1 MIMKDFDV
9 LVAGEINPD
18 LIMTGPNLSIQFG
31 QVENLVEKAVM
42 TIGSSS
48 CIFACGAARL
58 GLRVAFI
65 GVVGD
70 DIFGHFMLRALESRG
85 IDILNIIIDK
95 KQKTGLSVNL
105 SRGNDRA
112 VLTYI
117 GAINALKAEQ
127 ISDELIKKTRHLHIA
142 SYFLQNNLRLGVKGL
157 FNKAKKMGVSTSLD
171 INWDPAR
178 KWTGINEILDVIDI
192 LFLNEVEVKAL
203 SGNEKVKTAVKMLG
217 KKVDIVAVKLG
228 ADGAIVQKDAKTV
241 FIPAFPVEV
250 IDAIGAGDSFDAGF
264 VYGYLRN
271 WLLEKS
277 LKLAVACGSLSTT
290 GHGGTEAQPT
300 LEEALQLV
308 GKI

>member
-1 MIMKDFDV
+1 MKDFDV

-18 LIMTGPNLSIQFG
+18 LILTGPNLSLQFG

-70 DIFGHFMLRALESRG
+70 DIFGNFMLCALESRG
-85 IDILNIIIDK
+85 IDISNIIIDK

-105 SRGNDRA
+105 SRGRDRA

-142 SYFLQNNLRLGVKGL
+142 SYFLQDNLRLGIKGL
-157 FNKAKKMGVSTSLD
+157 FNKSKKLGVSTSLD
-171 INWDPAR
+171 TNWDPAR
-178 KWTGINEILDVIDI
+178 KWAGINVILDVIDI
-192 LFLNEVEVKAL
+192 LFINETEVKAL

-217 KKVDIVAVKLG
+217 KKVDIIAVKLG
-228 ADGAIVQKDAKTV
+228 PNGAIVRKGAETV
-241 FIPAFPVEV
+241 IIPAFPAEV
-250 IDAIGAGDSFDAGF
+250 IDTIGAGDSFDAGF
-264 VYGYLRN
+264 VYAYLQN
-271 WLLEKS
+271 WPLERS
-277 LKLAVACGSLSTT
+277 LKLAVVCGSLSTSD
-290 GHGGTEAQPT
+290 HGGTEAQPT
-300 LEEALQLV
+300 LKEALQAAE
-308 GKI
+308 KIW

>member
-1 MIMKDFDV
+1 MKGFDV

-18 LIMTGPNLSIQFG
+18 LILAGPNLSLQFG

-85 IDILNIIIDK
+85 IDISNIIIDK

-117 GAINALKAEQ
+117 GAINALRAEQ
-127 ISDELIKKTRHLHIA
+127 ISDELIKQTRHLHIA
-142 SYFLQNNLRLGVKGL
+142 SYFLQNNLRPGIKGL
-157 FNKAKKMGVSTSLD
+157 FNKAKKLRVSTSLD
-171 INWDPAR
+171 TNWDPAR
-178 KWTGINEILDVIDI
+178 KWTGINEILDVMDI

-203 SGNEKVKTAVKMLG
+203 SGKKKVKTAVKMLG

-228 ADGAIVQKDAKTV
+228 AGGAIAQKGAETA

-250 IDAIGAGDSFDAGF
+250 IDTIGAGDSFDAGF

-271 WLLEKS
+271 WPLEKS
-277 LKLAVACGSLSTT
+277 LKLAVACGSLSTDDY
-290 GHGGTEAQPT
+290 GGTEAQPT

>member
-1 MIMKDFDV
+1 MKDFDV

-18 LIMTGPNLSIQFG
+18 LILTGSNLSLQFG

-58 GLRVAFI
+58 GLRVVFI

-70 DIFGHFMLRALESRG
+70 DIFGNFMLRALESRG
-85 IDILNIIIDK
+85 IDVSNIIIDK

-105 SRGNDRA
+105 SRGRDRA

-142 SYFLQNNLRLGVKGL
+142 SYFLQDNLRLGVKGL
-157 FNKAKKMGVSTSLD
+157 FNKAKKLGVSTSLD
-171 INWDPAR
+171 TNWDPAR
-178 KWTGINEILDVIDI
+178 KWTGINEVLDVIDI
-192 LFLNEVEVKAL
+192 LFLNESEVKAL

-217 KKVDIVAVKLG
+217 KKVDIIAVKLG
-228 ADGAIVQKDAKTV
+228 PNGAIVRKSAETV

-250 IDAIGAGDSFDAGF
+250 IDTIGAGDSFDAGF
-264 VYGYLRN
+264 VYAYLQN
-271 WLLEKS
+271 WPLERS
-277 LKLAVACGSLSTT
+277 LKLAVACGSLSTSD
-290 GHGGTEAQPT
+290 HGGTEAQPT
-300 LEEALQLV
+300 LKEALQAAE
-308 GKI
+308 KI

>member
-1 MIMKDFDV
+1 MKDFDV

-18 LIMTGPNLSIQFG
+18 LILTGPNLSIQFG

-70 DIFGHFMLRALESRG
+70 DIFGRFMLRALESRG

-157 FNKAKKMGVSTSLD
+157 FNKAKKLGVSTSLD

-271 WLLEKS
+271 WPLEKS

>member
-1 MIMKDFDV
+1 MKDFDV

-18 LIMTGPNLSIQFG
+18 LILTGSNLSLQFG
-31 QVENLVEKAVM
+31 QVENIVEKAVM

-70 DIFGHFMLRALESRG
+70 DIFGNFMLRALESRG
-85 IDILNIIIDK
+85 IDISNIIIDK

-105 SRGNDRA
+105 SRGRDRA

-142 SYFLQNNLRLGVKGL
+142 SYFLQDNLRLGVKEL
-157 FNKAKKMGVSTSLD
+157 LNKAKKLGVSTSLD
-171 INWDPAR
+171 TNWDPAR
-178 KWTGINEILDVIDI
+178 KWTGINEVLDVIDI
-192 LFLNEVEVKAL
+192 LFLNKAEIKAL

-217 KKVDIVAVKLG
+217 KKVDIIAVKLG
-228 ADGAIVQKDAKTV
+228 PNGAIVRKGAETV
-241 FIPAFPVEV
+241 FAPAFPVEV
-250 IDAIGAGDSFDAGF
+250 IDTIGAGDSFDAGF
-264 VYGYLRN
+264 VYAYLRN
-271 WLLEKS
+271 WPLERS
-277 LKLAVACGSLSTT
+277 LKLAVACGSLSTSD
-290 GHGGTEAQPT
+290 HGGTEAQPT
-300 LEEALQLV
+300 LKEALQAAE
-308 GKI
+308 KIR

>member
-1 MIMKDFDV
+1 MKDFDV

-18 LIMTGPNLSIQFG
+18 LILTGPNLSLQFG
-31 QVENLVEKAVM
+31 QVENLVEDAVM

-70 DIFGHFMLRALESRG
+70 DLFGQFMLRALERRG

-117 GAINALKAEQ
+117 GAINALKAEH
-127 ISDELIKKTRHLHIA
+127 ISDELIKKTRHIHIA

-157 FNKAKKMGVSTSLD
+157 FNKAKKLGVSTSLD
-171 INWDPAR
+171 TNWDPDR
-178 KWTGINEILDVIDI
+178 KWTGINEILDVVDI
-192 LFLNEVEVKAL
+192 LFLNDAEAKAL
-203 SGNEKVKTAVKMLG
+203 SGNEKVKTAVNMLG

-228 ADGAIVQKDAKTV
+228 ADGAIVQKAAETV
-241 FIPAFPVEV
+241 SVHAFPVDV
-250 IDAIGAGDSFDAGF
+250 IDTIGAGDSFDAGF

-271 WLLEKS
+271 LPLEKS
-277 LKLAVACGSLSTT
+277 IKLAVACGSLSATA
-290 GHGGTEAQPT
+290 HGGTESQPT
-300 LEEALQLV
+300 LEEALRLAE
-308 GKI
+308 KI

>member
-1 MIMKDFDV
+1 MKDFDV

-18 LIMTGPNLSIQFG
+18 LILTGPNLSIQFG

-70 DIFGHFMLRALESRG
+70 DIFGRFMLRTLESRG

-117 GAINALKAEQ
+117 GAINALKTEQ

-157 FNKAKKMGVSTSLD
+157 FNKAKKLGVSTSLD

-271 WLLEKS
+271 WPLEKS

-290 GHGGTEAQPT
+290 GNGGTEAQPT

>member
-1 MIMKDFDV
+1 MKDFDV

-18 LIMTGPNLSIQFG
+18 LILTGPNLSLQFG
-31 QVENLVEKAVM
+31 QVENLVEDAVM

-70 DIFGHFMLRALESRG
+70 DLFGQFMLRALERRG

-117 GAINALKAEQ
+117 GAINALKAEH
-127 ISDELIKKTRHLHIA
+127 ISDELIKKTRHIHIA

-157 FNKAKKMGVSTSLD
+157 FNKAKKLGVSTSLD
-171 INWDPAR
+171 TNWDPDR
-178 KWTGINEILDVIDI
+178 KWTGINEILDVVDI
-192 LFLNEVEVKAL
+192 LFLNDAEAKAL
-203 SGNEKVKTAVKMLG
+203 SGNEKVKTAVNMLG

-228 ADGAIVQKDAKTV
+228 ADGAIVQKGAETV
-241 FIPAFPVEV
+241 SVHAFPVDV
-250 IDAIGAGDSFDAGF
+250 IDTIGAGDSFDAGF

-271 WLLEKS
+271 LPLEKS
-277 LKLAVACGSLSTT
+277 IKLAVACGSLSATA
-290 GHGGTEAQPT
+290 HGGTESQPT
-300 LEEALQLV
+300 LEEALRLAE
-308 GKI
+308 KI

>member
-1 MIMKDFDV
+1 MKDFDV

-18 LIMTGPNLSIQFG
+18 LILTGPNLSLQFG

-70 DIFGHFMLRALESRG
+70 DIFGNFMLCALESRG
-85 IDILNIIIDK
+85 IDISNIIIDK

-105 SRGNDRA
+105 SRGRDRA

-142 SYFLQNNLRLGVKGL
+142 SYFLQDNLRLGIKGL
-157 FNKAKKMGVSTSLD
+157 FNKSKKLGVSTSLD
-171 INWDPAR
+171 TNWDPAR
-178 KWTGINEILDVIDI
+178 KWAGINEVLDVIDI
-192 LFLNEVEVKAL
+192 LFINETEVKAL

-217 KKVDIVAVKLG
+217 KKVDIIAVKLG
-228 ADGAIVQKDAKTV
+228 PNGAIVRKGAETV
-241 FIPAFPVEV
+241 IIPAFPAEV
-250 IDAIGAGDSFDAGF
+250 IDTIGAGDSFDAGF
-264 VYGYLRN
+264 VYAYLRN
-271 WLLEKS
+271 WSLERS
-277 LKLAVACGSLSTT
+277 LKLAVVCGSLSTSD
-290 GHGGTEAQPT
+290 HGGTEAQPT
-300 LEEALQLV
+300 LKEALQAAE
-308 GKI
+308 KIW

>member
-1 MIMKDFDV
+1 MKDFDV

-18 LIMTGPNLSIQFG
+18 LILTGPNLSLQFG

-70 DIFGHFMLRALESRG
+70 DVFGHFMLCALESRG

-157 FNKAKKMGVSTSLD
+157 FNKAKKLGVSTSLD
-171 INWDPAR
+171 TNWDPDR

-217 KKVDIVAVKLG
+217 KKVDIIAVKLG
-228 ADGAIVQKDAKTV
+228 ADGAIVQKGAETV

-271 WLLEKS
+271 WPLEKS

-308 GKI
+308 RKI

>member
-1 MIMKDFDV
+1 MKDFDV